1 MVGLSL
7 NYRIMRKIGIY
18 VLAVVVFT
26 SCVTKKKFQATQ
38 TEKDKLE
45 QSLRQVTADL
55 AECEKKFGDKSADY
69 NALSEEL
76 QKAKA
81 KIDELVKEV
90 DFQKAANGKLL
101 DQLSALSVISK
112 EGAESIRKSLETIDK
127 QSRELSE
134 LNAQIRSKDSLN
146 LVLVLNLKRSLTDVN
161 DTDVNIKV
169 DKGVVLISLSDNM
182 LYRSGSAEVSSK
194 AGGVLEK
201 IAKVINDYKTFDV
214 LIEGNTD
221 NVKIATA
228 CLADNWDLSVK
239 RATSIA
245 RALQTKYGV
254 DPGRI
259 IAGGRSEYN
268 PKVANDSPANRSA
281 NRRTEIIIMPKLD
294 EFFKLLEIKK

>member
-1 MVGLSL
+1 MK
-7 NYRIMRKIGIY
+7 KIGLY
-18 VLAVVVFT
+18 FMMVLALS

-38 TEKDKLE
+38 MEKDKIDMA
-45 QSLRQVTADL
+45 LRQTTSDL
-55 AECEKKFGDKSADY
+55 AECEKKFGKKSGDY
-69 NALSEEL
+69 DALSDEL
-76 QKAKA
+76 TKAKA
-81 KIDELVKEV
+81 KIDELTKEV
-90 DFQKAANGKLL
+90 EYQKNSNIKLL

-127 QSRELSE
+127 QRGELSE

-146 LVLVLNLKRSLTDVN
+146 LVLVMNLKRSLSDVN
-161 DTDVNIKV
+161 DTDVNVKV

-182 LYRSGSAEVSSK
+182 LYKSGSSEISSR

-221 NVKIATA
+221 NVPIATN

-239 RATSIA
+239 RATSVA
-245 RALQTKYGV
+245 RVLQKNYGV
-254 DPGRI
+254 DPSRI

-268 PKVANDSPANRSA
+268 AKVPNDTKVNRSI

-294 EFFKLLEIKK
+294 EFFKLLEIKN

>member
-1 MVGLSL
+1 MK
-7 NYRIMRKIGIY
+7 KIGLY
-18 VLAVVVFT
+18 FMMVLALS

-38 TEKDKLE
+38 MEKDKIDMA
-45 QSLRQVTADL
+45 LRQTTSDL
-55 AECEKKFGDKSADY
+55 AECEKKFGKKSGDY
-69 NALSEEL
+69 DALSDEL
-76 QKAKA
+76 TKAKA
-81 KIDELVKEV
+81 KIDELTKEV
-90 DFQKAANGKLL
+90 EYQKNSNIKLL

-127 QSRELSE
+127 QRGELSE

-146 LVLVLNLKRSLTDVN
+146 LVLVMNLKRSLSDVN
-161 DTDVNIKV
+161 DTDVNVKV

-182 LYRSGSAEVSSK
+182 LYKSGSSEISSR

-221 NVKIATA
+221 NVPIATN

-239 RATSIA
+239 RATSVA
-245 RALQTKYGV
+245 RVLQKNYGV
-254 DPGRI
+254 DPSRI

-268 PKVANDSPANRSA
+268 AKVPNDTKANRSI

-294 EFFKLLEIKK
+294 EFFKLLEIKN